1 MTPGLGLQKD
11 SHIRLSSLAQ
21 RGLNV
26 KALLNTIMTSYPKVA
41 SVRWPGLASHP
52 QYELAH
58 RQLDVLGGQLAFE
71 LVGGL
76 DAGRTFV
83 EAVQIAQL
91 ATSLGG
97 PETLVTHPASTTHV
111 GLSPEEL
118 EAAGIQPSTI
128 RVSVG
133 LEHADDLIADFA
145 QAINQIR

>member
-1 MTPGLGLQKD
+1 MNAL
-11 SHIRLSSLAQ
+11 
-21 RGLNV
+21 RGLRTLGVRLERQSKN
-26 KALLNTIMTSYPKVA
+26 AGEIAQFLEANPKVA

-52 QYELAH
+52 QYELAQ
-58 RQLDVLGGQLAFE
+58 RQLDVPGGQLAFE

-145 QAINQIR
+145 QAINQIK